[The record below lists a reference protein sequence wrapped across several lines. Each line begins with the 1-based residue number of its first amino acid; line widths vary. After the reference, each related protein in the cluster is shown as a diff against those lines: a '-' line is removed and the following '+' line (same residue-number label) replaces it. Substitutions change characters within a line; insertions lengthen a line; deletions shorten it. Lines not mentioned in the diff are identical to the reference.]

1 MEILKIENITKK
13 YANGD
18 KELYALDD
26 VSFTVTQGEFIAI
39 VGPSGSGKS
48 TLLHMIGGIDKPT
61 NGKVYINGTD
71 ISSLKTDKMTIFRR
85 RNIGIV
91 YQFYNLI
98 PTLNAEDNIIL
109 PVLLDGKKV
118 DKEKLN
124 EIIKLLKIE
133 DRRKAMPSQLS
144 GGEQQRVSIGRALI
158 NNPSIILADEP
169 TGNLDSMASKEIV
182 EIFKYYN
189 KAYKQTLIIV
199 THDEKIA
206 LQADRIIKLEDGKI
220 IGDEGWK
227 IITILTLSNFA

>member
-26 VSFTVTQGEFIAI
+26 VSFTVNQGEFIAI

-144 GGEQQRVSIGRALI
+144 GGEQQRVSIGRALM

-189 KAYKQTLIIV
+189 KAYKQTLIMV

-206 LQADRIIKLEDGKI
+206 LQADRIIKLQDGKI
-220 IGDEGWK
+220 IGDEK
-227 IITILTLSNFA
+227 V

>member
-18 KELYALDD
+18 KELYALDN

-144 GGEQQRVSIGRALI
+144 GGEQQRVSIGRALM

-206 LQADRIIKLEDGKI
+206 LQADRIIKLQDGKI
-220 IGDEGWK
+220 IGDEG
-227 IITILTLSNFA
+227 

>member
-26 VSFTVTQGEFIAI
+26 VSFTVNQGEFIAI

-61 NGKVYINGTD
+61 NGKIYINGTD
-71 ISSLKTDKMTIFRR
+71 ISSLKPDKMTIFRR

-98 PTLNAEDNIIL
+98 PTLNAEDNITL
-109 PVLLDGKKV
+109 PVLLDGKKI

-199 THDEKIA
+199 THDDKIA

-227 IITILTLSNFA
+227 IITILTLSNIV